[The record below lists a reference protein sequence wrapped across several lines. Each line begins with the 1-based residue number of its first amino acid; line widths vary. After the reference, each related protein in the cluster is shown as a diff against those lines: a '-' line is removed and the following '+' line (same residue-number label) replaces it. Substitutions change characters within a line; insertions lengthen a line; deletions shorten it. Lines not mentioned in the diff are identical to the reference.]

1 MKEKVK
7 SNNRM
12 KTKNIF
18 YANTLALRKNF
29 IRPNSQQRTKLTEL
43 IKTDKDTRARF
54 ETLKRATDKA
64 PGEKPNPIQGCDA
77 GGWAAGCRITHPGNP

>member
-54 ETLKRATDKA
+54 ETLKHTADKTI
-64 PGEKPNPIQGCDA
+64 GNKPNPIQGCDA

>member
-29 IRPNSQQRTKLTEL
+29 ISPNSQQRTKLTEL

-54 ETLKRATDKA
+54 ETLKHTADKTI
-64 PGEKPNPIQGCDA
+64 GNKPNPIQGCDA

>member
-1 MKEKVK
+1 
-7 SNNRM
+7 M

-29 IRPNSQQRTKLTEL
+29 ISPNSQQRTKLTEL

-54 ETLKRATDKA
+54 ETLKHTADKTI
-64 PGEKPNPIQGCDA
+64 GNKPNPIQGCDA